1 MSDWHSQFL
10 DHSSRIRL
18 HIGDVSLGAVDRQV
32 IDQLADLAGAG
43 IHPAGYM
50 PFSTPW
56 TAGSPQSAQRNI
68 RHWMTASIERSHIG
82 KWSLIFAVRRNGVL
96 VGSTNLSASNYSDG
110 RTVTTGSWLG
120 QDFQGVGTGKLMRT
134 ALLQLAFGELGAE
147 FATSEVFAD
156 NFPSRAVNEHLGYVD
171 DGERTVTRE
180 GKPARLKS
188 YRLSHREWSRMAD
201 VQISGGKEMGDFLRR

>member
-1 MSDWHSQFL
+1 MSDWHFRFL

-18 HIGDVSLGAVDRQV
+18 HIGAVSLTTVDGPV
-32 IDQLADLAGAG
+32 IDQIADLARAG
-43 IHPAGYM
+43 IHPASYM

-56 TAGSPQSAQRNI
+56 SAGSPQDVQRNI
-68 RHWMTASIERSHIG
+68 KRWMTASIEKSHIA
-82 KWSLIFAVRRNGVL
+82 KWNLIFGVRRNGVL
-96 VGSTNLSASNYSDG
+96 VGSTNLSASNYSDE

-120 QDFQGVGTGKLMRT
+120 QDFQGVGTGKLMRA

-171 DGERTVTRE
+171 DGERTVTRQ
-180 GKPARLKS
+180 GSPTRLKS
-188 YRLSHREWSRMAD
+188 YRLSRHGWLHMAD
-201 VQISGGKEMGDFLRR
+201 VNISGGKEMGDFLRL